1 MENGVFGLA
10 KAIAVGDETGVGVAS
25 ALFGAGGWL
34 LHPVKRRLSSNKE
47 AKRRLNI
54 SERCREIALTVQ
66 QVTRQIWLSPATFRH
81 LPRRAVV
88 RDATF

>member
-34 LHPVKRRLSSNKE
+34 LHPLKRRLSSNKE
-47 AKRRLNI
+47 AKRRLII
-54 SERCREIALTVQ
+54 SERCWEIALTVQ
-66 QVTRQIWLSPATFRH
+66 RVTRQIWPSPTAFWWPPRGDVARGATS
-81 LPRRAVV
+81 
-88 RDATF
+88 